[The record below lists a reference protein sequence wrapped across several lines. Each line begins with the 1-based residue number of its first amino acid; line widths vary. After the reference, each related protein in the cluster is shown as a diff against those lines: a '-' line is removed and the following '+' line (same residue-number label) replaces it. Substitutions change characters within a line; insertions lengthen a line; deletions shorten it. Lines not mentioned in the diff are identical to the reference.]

1 MPHIDR
7 FSLEAINCEA
17 SEAAVMKA
25 TEKPR
30 WQAARPKASAI
41 CVLPVPL
48 LPGAMMFSRATT
60 NSHRASSSSIGLLSA
75 GSAP

>member
-1 MPHIDR
+1 
-7 FSLEAINCEA
+7 
-17 SEAAVMKA
+17 
-25 TEKPR
+25 
-30 WQAARPKASAI
+30 
-41 CVLPVPL
+41 LPVPL